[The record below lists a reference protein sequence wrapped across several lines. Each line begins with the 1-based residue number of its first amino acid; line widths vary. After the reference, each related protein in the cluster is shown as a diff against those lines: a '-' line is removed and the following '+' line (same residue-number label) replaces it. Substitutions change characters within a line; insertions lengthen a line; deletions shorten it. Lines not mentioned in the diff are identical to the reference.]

1 MDATGVKSPVVGFE
15 KICKN
20 AELVS
25 KLSLAGHI
33 SGNAYVTALRN
44 SISADTGVDTAVW
57 TIGGQFELNTRGSE
71 SLPTGLLAPSKRIL
85 SRTSASQFFQETA
98 HILVY
103 ETFAGSIADYKPVFQ
118 NAAAS
123 PEIVTPMMQRP

>member
-15 KICKN
+15 KNCKN

-44 SISADTGVDTAVW
+44 SISADTGVDIAV
-57 TIGGQFELNTRGSE
+57 
-71 SLPTGLLAPSKRIL
+71 
-85 SRTSASQFFQETA
+85 
-98 HILVY
+98 
-103 ETFAGSIADYKPVFQ
+103 
-118 NAAAS
+118 
-123 PEIVTPMMQRP
+123 